1 MTDLLIS
8 WTRSTALRLLAIV
21 AAAFLF
27 RAALLSLAHN
37 PGLHDPI
44 HYFNLGRRLA
54 EGQGFTID
62 YVWHYSRIPPDIS
75 HGIDHWMPLAGVAA
89 ALGIAL
95 GGASPL
101 AAVVAFVVAGAAV
114 PLLTFLAA
122 KQLELADDSA
132 LIAALLAAFIPDLV
146 LSSLRTDTTALNA
159 VFICVAILLLN
170 DGLQHSRR
178 VSFILCGA
186 LAGLAY
192 LTRNDS
198 LLFFPML
205 VAAIL
210 IRMWVGARR
219 LPYRVAFIA
228 LCLTIA
234 SFLVVIAPWLWRNL
248 QETGLPGT
256 AETSRMFFMVEQ
268 TDHYAYGTAI
278 TWESMLQRR
287 SLGELLY
294 FRLFQFAAAIKQ
306 ILVSLAFPLNI
317 LILAGA
323 IRLMRNRPPARLL
336 MLAPAALW
344 LLGILFVYPFLL
356 PLKSQAGSFEK
367 ALLTVVPLL
376 IPPAAI
382 ALDAVFKRFAWK
394 MAFLGITVL
403 WLAVSSIVQVRR
415 VTEFADTYY
424 GSIQVMLDEL
434 ATLPDVTGDGEI
446 RLMSQDPY
454 VMSYFGYAS
463 VMTPLASREGTL
475 ELGRRFGIDYLMMPA
490 SRPALDALYLSE
502 ESDPRF
508 VLAAHIA
515 DAGAI
520 PFELYR
526 LVYDVE

>member
-1 MTDLLIS
+1 MTDHLAS
-8 WTRSTALRLLAIV
+8 RTRSTALRLLAIV

-27 RAALLSLAHN
+27 RLALLPLLHN

-62 YVWHYSRIPPDIS
+62 YVWHYSRIPLEIS

-89 ALGIAL
+89 AAGIAL
-95 GGASPL
+95 GGASSI
-101 AAVVAFVVAGAAV
+101 AAVAVFIVAGALA
-114 PLLTFLAA
+114 PLLTYCAA
-122 KQLELADDSA
+122 KQLELSDDTA

-146 LSSLRTDTTALNA
+146 SSSLRTDTTALN
-159 VFICVAILLLN
+159 VLFISGAILMLN
-170 DGLQHSRR
+170 HGLQHSRR
-178 VSFILCGA
+178 VSFIFCGA
-186 LAGLAY
+186 LVGLAY
-192 LTRNDS
+192 LTRNDA

-205 VAAIL
+205 AAALL
-210 IRMWVGARR
+210 IRMRLGARP
-219 LPYRVAFIA
+219 LPNHVAVIA
-228 LCLTIA
+228 FCLAIA

-294 FRLFQFAAAIKQ
+294 FRLFQLAAAIKQ
-306 ILVSLAFPLNI
+306 IVVSLALPLNI
-317 LILAGA
+317 LALAGA
-323 IRLMRNRPPARLL
+323 VRLMRKRLPAQLL
-336 MLAPAALW
+336 TLAPAALW
-344 LLGILFVYPFLL
+344 LLGILLAYPVFL

-367 ALLTVVPLL
+367 AFLTIAPLL
-376 IPPAAI
+376 IPLAAVP
-382 ALDAVFKRFAWK
+382 LDRVFHRSFWRWGFVCVA
-394 MAFLGITVL
+394 IS
-403 WLAVSSIVQVRR
+403 WLAVSSVLQVKWEA
-415 VTEFADTYY
+415 EFADTYY
-424 GSIQVMLDEL
+424 GSIQVMVDAL
-434 ATLPDVTGDGEI
+434 ADLPDVTGDGEI

-463 VMTPLASREGTL
+463 VMTPQASREDTL
-475 ELGRRFGIDYLMMPA
+475 ALGRRFEIDYLMMPA
-490 SRPALDALYLSE
+490 SRPALDALYLSK

-508 VLAAHIA
+508 VLAAHLA

-526 LVYDVE
+526 LIYDDE